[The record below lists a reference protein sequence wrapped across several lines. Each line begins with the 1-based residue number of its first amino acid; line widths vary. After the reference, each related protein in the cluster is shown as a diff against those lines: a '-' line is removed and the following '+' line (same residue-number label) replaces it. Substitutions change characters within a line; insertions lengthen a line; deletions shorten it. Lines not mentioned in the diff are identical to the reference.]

1 MSGIV
6 VPVSTSSR
14 VYDVVVG
21 CDVLGE
27 VGERIA
33 QGTRAD
39 AAFVITDSNVGPL
52 HLEKVRASLE
62 AAGIYAGSFAMPA
75 GEQNKRLSTLE
86 DALEAMAACGL
97 TRDSVVVV
105 LGGGVVGDV
114 AGFAAAV
121 YMRGIQVVQLPTT
134 LLAMVDSSVGG
145 KTAVDASRGKNLIGA
160 FLQPTLVVADVSTLA
175 TLTPEVFVDGIGEI
189 VKHAVLADPALFDEL
204 IERPLTFAD
213 AKAAMNDEAAAA
225 YLEHVVATNVA
236 IKRDVVGADER
247 ERGLRQTL
255 NLGHTIGHAIE
266 AASGYTL
273 GHGHCVAAGLCCL
286 ARATERLGW
295 SEAGLAER
303 IERCCAAQGLPI
315 DSSLP
320 HDDIC
325 RQAFFDKKRHG
336 DRVNVVVP
344 IRIGAC
350 EMRSVSQAEFDELV
364 RLGCGVGR
372 GV

>member
-6 VPVSTSSR
+6 VPVSTPSR
-14 VYDVVVG
+14 AYDVVVG
-21 CDVLGE
+21 CDVLSE

-33 QGTRAD
+33 QCTRAD
-39 AAFVITDSNVGPL
+39 AAFVITDSNVAPL
-52 HLEKVRASLE
+52 HLEKVHASLE
-62 AAGIYAGSFAMPA
+62 AAHIYAGSFAMPA

-97 TRDSVVVV
+97 TRDSVVVA

-295 SEAGLAER
+295 SEAGLTGR
-303 IERCCAAQGLPI
+303 IERCCAAQGLPV
-315 DSSLP
+315 DSSLS

-350 EMRSVSQAEFDELV
+350 EMRSVSQPEFDELV
-364 RLGCGVGR
+364 RLGCGIGR